1 MNRRSASGRKA
12 NKHCKAAGLQFF
24 EFNAGVAE
32 SLFDSQP
39 RQLSRPCRAVFNPID
54 RTLGNAGSFTK
65 IGLAPTQHG
74 PAGADLGGKQLPLVL
89 NTARRHIYFRVFVH
103 ERVLVHE
110 QVTKKACLQ
119 QKIPGERSRRGSS
132 NSYLDQAIRAG
143 SRGERER

>member
-1 MNRRSASGRKA
+1 MSRPLAGGR
-12 NKHCKAAGLQFF
+12 NPDKHCKAAGLQSF

-39 RQLSRPCRAVFNPID
+39 RQWSRPRRAIFDPID

-74 PAGADLGGKQLPLVL
+74 PAGADLSGEELPLVL
-89 NTARRHIYFRVFVH
+89 YMARRHIYFRVPVH
-103 ERVLVHE
+103 ERVFVHE
-110 QVTKKACLQ
+110 HVPQEHVTQEKNPRRWC
-119 QKIPGERSRRGSS
+119 RRGSS

-143 SRGERER
+143 SRGEREG